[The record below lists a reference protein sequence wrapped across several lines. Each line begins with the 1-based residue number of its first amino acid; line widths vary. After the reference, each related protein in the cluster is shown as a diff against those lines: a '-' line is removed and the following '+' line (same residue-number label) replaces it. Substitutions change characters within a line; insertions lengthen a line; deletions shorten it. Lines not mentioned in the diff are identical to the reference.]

1 MNAKVKVHDSGAVS
15 VSVASLLK
23 SKSVRENM
31 LKTAKAA
38 AEDIATV
45 AKQAAKKAA

>member
-1 MNAKVKVHDSGAVS
+1 MNAKLKIHDSGALS
-15 VSVASLLK
+15 ISVASLLK

-38 AEDIATV
+38 ADDIAA
-45 AKQAAKKAA
+45 AKQKAKKAA